1 MMKERLSMAN
11 NLNRAVQCR
20 LNDEEFIKLENLA
33 KINGIKKSEVIR
45 KSVDYYLDTYNREGA
60 KYKPLILNNIKTM
73 KLLLESDRFHKE
85 ELKREVAR
93 LLWAINQ

>member
-1 MMKERLSMAN
+1 MKERVSMDN
-11 NLNRAVQCR
+11 KRNRVVQCR

-33 KINGIKKSEVIR
+33 KISGIKKSEVLR
-45 KSVDYYLDTYNREGA
+45 KAVDNYSETYNREGA

-73 KLLLESDRFHKE
+73 QLLLESDRFHKE

-93 LLWAINQ
+93 ILWAINQ

>member
-1 MMKERLSMAN
+1 MAN
-11 NLNRAVQCR
+11 NLNRAVQFR
-20 LNDEEFIKLENLA
+20 LDDEEFRKLENLA
-33 KINGIKKSEVIR
+33 EINGIKKSEVIR
-45 KSVDYYLDTYNREGA
+45 KSIDNYFDTYNREGA

>member
-1 MMKERLSMAN
+1 MAN
-11 NLNRAVQCR
+11 NRNRVVQCR
-20 LNDEEFIKLENLA
+20 LNDEELIKLENAA
-33 KINGIKKSEVIR
+33 KINGLTKSELLR
-45 KSVDYYLDTYNREGA
+45 KSFDIYLDTYNKEVV

-93 LLWAINQ
+93 LLWVINQ

>member
-1 MMKERLSMAN
+1 MAN
-11 NLNRAVQCR
+11 NLNRTVQFR
-20 LNDEEFIKLENLA
+20 LDDEEFIKLENLA

>member
-1 MMKERLSMAN
+1 MAKFVPFFIN
-11 NLNRAVQCR
+11 SNLITDD
-20 LNDEEFIKLENLA
+20 NDISCVENYR
-33 KINGIKKSEVIR
+33 KTIGKKKSEVIR
-45 KSVDYYLDTYNREGA
+45 KSIDNYFDTYNREGA

-93 LLWAINQ
+93 LLWIINQ

>member
-1 MMKERLSMAN
+1 MAN
-11 NLNRAVQCR
+11 NLNRAVQFR
-20 LNDEEFIKLENLA
+20 LDDEEFRKLENLA
-33 KINGIKKSEVIR
+33 EINGIKKSEVIR
-45 KSVDYYLDTYNREGA
+45 KSIDNYYDTYNREGA

>member
-1 MMKERLSMAN
+1 MAN
-11 NLNRAVQCR
+11 NLNRAVQFR
-20 LNDEEFIKLENLA
+20 LDDEEFRKLENLA
-33 KINGIKKSEVIR
+33 EINGIKKSEVIR
-45 KSVDYYLDTYNREGA
+45 KSIDNYFDTYNREGA

-93 LLWAINQ
+93 LLCAINQ

>member
-1 MMKERLSMAN
+1 VK
-11 NLNRAVQCR
+11 
-20 LNDEEFIKLENLA
+20 KLVILFKLLLLTVLKKNHA
-33 KINGIKKSEVIR
+33 KAEVIR
-45 KSVDYYLDTYNREGA
+45 KSIDNYLDTYNREGA

>member
-1 MMKERLSMAN
+1 MAN
-11 NLNRAVQCR
+11 NLNITVQFR
-20 LNDEEFIKLENLA
+20 LDDEEFIKLENLA
-33 KINGIKKSEVIR
+33 EINGIKKSEVIR
-45 KSVDYYLDTYNREGA
+45 KSIDNYFDTYNREGA

-93 LLWAINQ
+93 LLWIINQ

>member
-1 MMKERLSMAN
+1 MAN
-11 NLNRAVQCR
+11 NLNRTVQFR
-20 LNDEEFIKLENLA
+20 LDDEEFRKLENLA
-33 KINGIKKSEVIR
+33 EINGIKKSEVIR
-45 KSVDYYLDTYNREGA
+45 KAVDNYSDTYNREGA

>member
-1 MMKERLSMAN
+1 MAN
-11 NLNRAVQCR
+11 NLNRAVQFR
-20 LNDEEFIKLENLA
+20 LDDEKFRKLENLA
-33 KINGIKKSEVIR
+33 EINGIKKSEVIR
-45 KSVDYYLDTYNREGA
+45 KSIDNYFDTYNREGA

-93 LLWAINQ
+93 LLCIINQ

>member
-1 MMKERLSMAN
+1 MAN
-11 NLNRAVQCR
+11 NLNRAVQFR
-20 LNDEEFIKLENLA
+20 LDDEEFIKLENLA

-45 KSVDYYLDTYNREGA
+45 KSIDNYFDTYNREGA

>member
-1 MMKERLSMAN
+1 M
-11 NLNRAVQCR
+11 
-20 LNDEEFIKLENLA
+20 
-33 KINGIKKSEVIR
+33 IR
-45 KSVDYYLDTYNREGA
+45 KSIDNYFDTYNREGA

>member
-1 MMKERLSMAN
+1 MAN
-11 NLNRAVQCR
+11 NLNRAVQFR
-20 LNDEEFIKLENLA
+20 LDDEEFRKLENLA
-33 KINGIKKSEVIR
+33 EINGIKKSEVIR
-45 KSVDYYLDTYNREGA
+45 KSIDNYYDTYNREGA

-93 LLWAINQ
+93 LLCIINQ

>member
-1 MMKERLSMAN
+1 MAN
-11 NLNRAVQCR
+11 NLNRTVQFR
-20 LNDEEFIKLENLA
+20 LDDEEFIKLENLA

-45 KSVDYYLDTYNREGA
+45 KSVDHYLDTYNREGV

>member
-1 MMKERLSMAN
+1 MAN
-11 NLNRAVQCR
+11 NLNRAVQFR
-20 LNDEEFIKLENLA
+20 LDDEEFRKLENLA
-33 KINGIKKSEVIR
+33 EINGIKKSEVIR
-45 KSVDYYLDTYNREGA
+45 KSIDNYFDTYNREGA

-93 LLWAINQ
+93 LLCIINQ

>member
-1 MMKERLSMAN
+1 MAN
-11 NLNRAVQCR
+11 NRNRVVQCR
-20 LNDEEFIKLENLA
+20 LNDEELIKLENLA
-33 KINGIKKSEVIR
+33 KINGIKKSEVLR
-45 KSVDYYLDTYNREGA
+45 KSVDHYLDAYNREGA
-60 KYKPLILNNIKTM
+60 EYKPLILNNIKTM

>member
-1 MMKERLSMAN
+1 MAN
-11 NLNRAVQCR
+11 NRNRMVQCR
-20 LNDEEFIKLENLA
+20 FNEEELIKLENLA
-33 KINGIKKSEVIR
+33 KINGIKKSEVLR
-45 KSVDYYLDTYNREGA
+45 KSVDNYFDTYNREGA

-93 LLWAINQ
+93 LLWIINQ